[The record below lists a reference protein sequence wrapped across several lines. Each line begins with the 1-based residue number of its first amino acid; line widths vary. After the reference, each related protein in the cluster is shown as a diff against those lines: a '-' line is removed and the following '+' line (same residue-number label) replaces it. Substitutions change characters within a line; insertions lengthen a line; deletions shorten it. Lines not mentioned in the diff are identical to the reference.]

1 MKGKQPM
8 RQHMPQIIGSI
19 NNVIAKTA
27 IATAYVA
34 NATANV
40 HLTKVL
46 KSCSSLQNDLANV

>member
-1 MKGKQPM
+1 MQ
-8 RQHMPQIIGSI
+8 QHMPQIIASI